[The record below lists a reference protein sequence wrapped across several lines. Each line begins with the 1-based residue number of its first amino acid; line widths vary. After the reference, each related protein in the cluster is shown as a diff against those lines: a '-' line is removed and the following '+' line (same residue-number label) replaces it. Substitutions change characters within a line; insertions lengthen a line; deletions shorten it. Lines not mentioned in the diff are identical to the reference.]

1 MTAIAPMDSSQGRR
15 LIELL
20 IEIRDRLPDPT
31 TLVLAG
37 AARRYMTMQQ
47 PEPAPD
53 MLYGGFPLP
62 PAKPP
67 NSATIRDGLP
77 DPAATPGA
85 HDPLVKRSTIHATI
99 GVPGWTATVRPPTS
113 YTNAL
118 KRNKMVEYGLDGS
131 PDDYELDHLIPLCCG
146 GHPTDE
152 RNLWPQP
159 RAGMFGARTKDLT
172 EVAAQHA
179 VLNDVMSLEYAQI
192 SFATNW
198 IDLHAHLFGSPKM
211 RPLLAALPH
220 PEDEP

>member
-15 LIELL
+15 VIELL
-20 IEIRDRLPDPT
+20 IEIRDRLPHPT
-31 TLVLAG
+31 TQVLAG
-37 AARRYMTMQQ
+37 AARRYTMTPP
-47 PEPAPD
+47 PEPASD

-62 PAKPP
+62 PPKPP

-77 DPAATPGA
+77 DPVATPGA

-159 RAGMFGARTKDLT
+159 RAGLFGARTKDLT

-179 VLNDVMSLEYAQI
+179 ILAGALHLDVVRHM
-192 SFATNW
+192 FCDNW
-198 IDLHAHLFGSPKM
+198 IDLHAKLFSSNAM
-211 RPLLAALPH
+211 RSILAALPH